1 MWIEPACECGITIK
15 QVGLNGILPAKDPMS
30 SPYWRKIFEDR
41 IIPQF
46 FRFFNREYAYT
57 VVNINHKHRDINQE
71 NRRNM
76 VQYRQS
82 IRWELPRAS
91 GTGRKRGCKY
101 PENDVFFCWWC
112 ILYLNF
118 DPQFRTIC
126 DVVLACWKI
135 MKIEDQEVA
144 LPAKKCI
151 LAKHLGVC
159 LWDLQNHQEWSSET
173 NMWMQPVKGI
183 KYQTRVNIGWLGP
196 EWSGMQQYFL
206 SESRTLA
213 IEPVLSISL
222 LQMWFSLHQKPCKI
236 DGYPLVH

>member
-1 MWIEPACECGITIK
+1 MGFYQQKIRCHRHIEEKYLKIGLYHSFFVSSIGIMPTLWWTSTTSIGISTK
-15 QVGLNGILPAKDPMS
+15 KIGETGCNTGNRSAGNSPELVGQGGRGD
-30 SPYWRKIFEDR
+30 
-41 IIPQF
+41 
-46 FRFFNREYAYT
+46 
-57 VVNINHKHRDINQE
+57 VNDTQK
-71 NRRNM
+71 M
-76 VQYRQS
+76 M
-82 IRWELPRAS
+82 
-91 GTGRKRGCKY
+91 
-101 PENDVFFCWWC
+101 FFCWWC

-159 LWDLQNHQEWSSET
+159 LWDLQNHQEWYSET
-173 NMWMQPVKGI
+173 NMGMQPVKGI

-213 IEPVLSISL
+213 IEPSSSVHFTITNVVFPSSKT
-222 LQMWFSLHQKPCKI
+222 LQNRWVSPGTLT
-236 DGYPLVH
+236 